1 MCDSPSNV
9 EVISLLCCSTAVV
22 AHIQS
27 VVASLPRMKK
37 LLVITYYWP
46 PSGGAGVQRWLKF
59 VKYLAQMGW
68 EIHVI
73 TVDDAVA
80 TYPHRDASLP
90 VHLEGN
96 VTIHRTNTSEPYRYY
111 SMLSGGKVPS
121 AGFAN
126 ETTGSSTGML
136 KRFARFV
143 RGNVFIPDPRKGWN
157 SYAIKTAKEIIDAN
171 GIQVVVTTSPPHST
185 QLIGLELKKCRDI
198 KWIADM
204 RDPWTGIYYASELL
218 QTAWAERQNAKMERE
233 VLHTADH
240 IITVSNQLKRDF
252 LKLASTLSPDRIS
265 VIPNGYDADDFKEL
279 MPVQKEFTIGYMG
292 TITGQYDISA
302 LLKVLAI
309 MRQKVGLRFT
319 GEVPF
324 DIQTT
329 LKATGHNCEFT
340 GYLTHDEALQRASSC
355 AMLLL
360 VIPKVD
366 GNKGIVTGKIFEY
379 LALQRPIIGIGPVD
393 GDAAEILKETGAGEM
408 VDYED
413 KERITS
419 VIQAILQNGFS
430 IKRIGAEAYS
440 RLGLSKQLNQILV
453 KFSN

>member
-1 MCDSPSNV
+1 
-9 EVISLLCCSTAVV
+9 
-22 AHIQS
+22 
-27 VVASLPRMKK
+27 MKK

-90 VHLEGN
+90 TTIEGN
-96 VTIHRTNTSEPYRYY
+96 VTVYRTSTSEPYRYY

-126 ETTGSSTGML
+126 ESIGNSVGLL
-136 KRFARFV
+136 KRLARFV

-157 SYAIKTAKEIIDAN
+157 SYAIKKAKEIIDAN

-233 VLHTADH
+233 VLLTADH
-240 IITVSNQLKRDF
+240 IITVSEQLKRDF
-252 LKLASTLSPDRIS
+252 MKLVPDLSANGIS
-265 VIPNGYDADDFKEL
+265 VIPNGYDPDDFTDSQ
-279 MPVQKEFTIGYMG
+279 PVDNAFTIGYMG
-292 TITGQYDISA
+292 TITAQYDITA
-302 LLKVLAI
+302 MVEVLQN
-309 MRQKVGLRFT
+309 MEQKIGIRFI
-319 GEVPF
+319 GEVPM
-324 DIQTT
+324 DIQFS
-329 LKATGHNCEFT
+329 LKETGHNCEFT
-340 GYLTHDEALQRASSC
+340 GYLPHDEALHRASSC

-360 VIPKVD
+360 VIPKVA
-366 GNKGIVTGKIFEY
+366 GNSGIVTGKIFEY
-379 LALQRPIIGIGPVD
+379 VALKRPVLAIGPIG
-393 GDAAEILKETGAGEM
+393 GDAA
-408 VDYED
+408 
-413 KERITS
+413 
-419 VIQAILQNGFS
+419 AIL
-430 IKRIGAEAYS
+430 AETEAGQMFDYSDISGIQSFIQSAMQKSDKKGGTASETYS
-440 RLGLSKQLNQILV
+440 RIELTKKLEHLLQHTLGN
-453 KFSN
+453 